1 MSEMSLLV
9 QAVAAT
15 LLLLGSAMVLWV
27 VRSTDRAEPQLRPA
41 LAAAKKRA
49 TYQTEHKAA

>member
-15 LLLLGSAMVLWV
+15 LLLLGSTMVLWV
-27 VRSTDRAEPQLRPA
+27 VRSTDHAEPQLRPA
-41 LAAAKKRA
+41 VATAKKHA
-49 TYQTEHKAA
+49 NYQTEHKAA